1 MKTRDR
7 KLGIDRDITRRDF
20 LNGVNIAVTGS
31 LLSTPLTQ
39 ALAAMESPP
48 SPQMMPGYYPPTRDG
63 MPGIHSSHPGSFEVA
78 HRMRNGETFDD
89 RADSTDTGEEYDLV
103 VVGGG
108 IGGLAAAWFF
118 RKEAGSDARILIIE
132 NNDDFGGHAKR
143 NEFHYG
149 GHTLVDL
156 GGTEYIEAPWRYPN
170 AAKALLD
177 DLGIDAGLARDVYDH
192 DLYPSQNPRCGI
204 FFDKETFG
212 ADKLV
217 VSGAGIPHSVGSH
230 TLERNRGSC
239 AALRRSGHG
248 QTSRN
253 HVRRR

>member
-1 MKTRDR
+1 M
-7 KLGIDRDITRRDF
+7 
-20 LNGVNIAVTGS
+20 
-31 LLSTPLTQ
+31 
-39 ALAAMESPP
+39 
-48 SPQMMPGYYPPTRDG
+48 
-63 MPGIHSSHPGSFEVA
+63 
-78 HRMRNGETFDD
+78 
-89 RADSTDTGEEYDLV
+89 
-103 VVGGG
+103 
-108 IGGLAAAWFF
+108 
-118 RKEAGSDARILIIE
+118 IIE

-192 DLYPSQNPRCGI
+192 DLYPSQNLRCGI

-217 VSGAGIPHSVGSH
+217 VGGAASH
-230 TLERNRGSC
+230 IASSNPPT
-239 AALRRSGHG
+239 
-248 QTSRN
+248 
-253 HVRRR
+253 